1 MEGREGPR
9 GAPGLGEV
17 GEKVEALA
25 PVEPEAP
32 GDRAAVVS
40 LIMVGFATQ
49 RSGPPVQVE
58 NPHVLPQSGEHF
70 ACAAISHYFGV
81 TQSTIRRVV
90 RLSDGVSLTAL
101 NLVPGDSEVR
111 TFAVGM
117 RTEDAGTSAIGRLR
131 FSRMA
136 SALRWEMEV
145 MASRCGRSMFQ
156 LVRT

>member
-49 RSGPPVQVE
+49 RSGPPCKSKIRMFCPKVE
-58 NPHVLPQSGEHF
+58 N
-70 ACAAISHYFGV
+70 ISPARQFRI
-81 TQSTIRRVV
+81 T
-90 RLSDGVSLTAL
+90 LA
-101 NLVPGDSEVR
+101 
-111 TFAVGM
+111 
-117 RTEDAGTSAIGRLR
+117 
-131 FSRMA
+131 
-136 SALRWEMEV
+136 
-145 MASRCGRSMFQ
+145 
-156 LVRT
+156 